1 MTAKSGVIFV
11 PDRNTH
17 GKRDQTGAFLPEAKR
32 FAKEHR
38 LAASAIVEIDVG
50 QSLIKRQAAVLDA
63 IKKQADVQDGLDFIS
78 FFCHGYR
85 YRLQVGFG
93 SPSTVDNKWLRKL
106 AKTVYENTG
115 WGVVLPLYSCT
126 TATSARRKKD
136 QAAAGD
142 GGFADEL
149 RDALCGEGATQCRVI
164 GHTTSGHTT
173 KNPFVRVFEGTGT
186 QEAGTGGQWISRP
199 RGPTWRRWKRWLR
212 QGNNR
217 FHFPFMEIPEII
229 AKLPKR

>member
-1 MTAKSGVIFV
+1 MTAKNGVIFV

-17 GKRDQTGAFLPEAKR
+17 GKKDLTGAFLPEARR

-38 LAASAIVEIDVG
+38 RAASAIVQIDVG
-50 QSLIKRQAAVLDA
+50 QSLIKRQQRVIDA
-63 IKKQADVQDGLDFIS
+63 IKEQADEQDGLDFIA

-93 SPSTVDNKWLRKL
+93 ARSTVNDQWLRKL
-106 AKTVYENTG
+106 ASTVYDNTG

-126 TATSARRKKD
+126 TATSHRRKSD
-136 QAAAGD
+136 QTAAGD

-149 RDALCGEGATQCRVI
+149 RDALCREGAKQCRVI

-173 KNPFVRVFEGTGT
+173 KNPFVRVFEGNGNP
-186 QEAGTGGQWISRP
+186 EGGTGGQWISRP

-212 QGNNR
+212 KGNNR
-217 FHFPFMEIPEII
+217 FHFPFMEMHEILEEI
-229 AKLPKR
+229 HSK